1 MIRGFTIHGGVAA
14 VTAQRGRGH
23 GSAVERRGHSH
34 RIVPVQTAK
43 PPIPLLNRELS
54 RLDYNRRVLAKA
66 EDPAVPVLER
76 LRFLAFCSRNLDEFF
91 MVRVG
96 ATRDLIDAG
105 IADRTPDGMLPAEQM
120 AAIRQRARDLLA
132 DMVRCLNDQLLPEL
146 RTHGIVV
153 ESFRDVGAAEQAQL
167 TAHFR
172 DAVAPVLTPLAV
184 DPGHPFPFVAN
195 LSLNIA
201 VRVESGRGGEHVVL
215 FKLPALL
222 PRFVPVAEGRFVP
235 IGSLVMAHLDHFFP
249 SLELHGAVLFRVIRN
264 SELSIDRDEVEDLR
278 DSVEAE
284 LRRRERKQ
292 VVCLEID
299 ARADEEMVRL
309 LIEGTRARGED
320 VYPVEGFLKIS
331 DLADICEKVE
341 APALFYRE
349 FNPRLPQRLATSAD
363 IFSLIRDRDVLLHRP
378 YDSFTA
384 VIELLHTAATD
395 PAVVA
400 IKQTLYQTDED
411 SPVIDKLVLAAENGK
426 QVTVVIE
433 LQARFEERKNIAL
446 AARLHDAGAQVVYGL
461 VGIQAHAKM
470 CIVVRSEAEG
480 LRHYVHLSTGNYN
493 VDAARVY
500 DDLDLLTAND
510 AFGREAS
517 QLMNVL
523 TGFSA
528 TSLAQVLE
536 RPGQRPQWTHFAIA
550 PFDYQRLLI
559 GLIDREARHAREK
572 RPARI
577 TAKLNSLVDP
587 LVIDALYRAADAG
600 VKIDLIVRAICSL
613 VPRENVEVI
622 SIVDRFLEHARV
634 IRFENGGAPEIHLSS
649 GDWMPRNFVRRVEV
663 MFPLLDD
670 ATRDRAEQ
678 ILEISRQDAS
688 SSWQL
693 QPDGS
698 WTPRRGGMSSQERFI
713 EIARAEAVPLG
724 PYDAAIEQAPKI
736 RRKARRR
743 K

>member
-1 MIRGFTIHGGVAA
+1 
-14 VTAQRGRGH
+14 
-23 GSAVERRGHSH
+23 
-34 RIVPVQTAK
+34 VQTAK
-43 PPIPLLNRELS
+43 AIPLLNRELS

-66 EDPAVPVLER
+66 EDPDVPLLER

-105 IADRTPDGMLPAEQM
+105 IAERTQDGLLPAEQM
-120 AAIRQRARDLLA
+120 AAMRGRTRELLDDLS
-132 DMVRCLNDQLLPEL
+132 RCLNAQLLPQL
-146 RTHGIVV
+146 KANGIVL
-153 ESFRDVGAAEQAQL
+153 ENFRDLAPDEQAKL
-167 TAHFR
+167 DDYFR
-172 DAVAPVLTPLAV
+172 DAVGPVLTPLAI

-201 VRVESGRGGEHVVL
+201 LTVESTRGGEHLVL
-215 FKLPALL
+215 IKLPSLL
-222 PRFVPVAEGRFVP
+222 PRFLRVAAAEENVRFVP
-235 IGSLVMAHLDHFFP
+235 IESLVMAHLDHFFP
-249 SLELHGAVLFRVIRN
+249 SLDLRDAVVFRVIRN

-299 ARADEEMVRL
+299 DRAGDDTVRVL
-309 LIEGTRARGED
+309 TAGTRTREED
-320 VYPVEGFLKIS
+320 VYRVPGFVRVRDMI
-331 DLADICEKVE
+331 DICESVE
-341 APALFYRE
+341 ALALPHPLLYPP
-349 FNPRLPQRLATSAD
+349 FNPRLPQRLATTAD
-363 IFSLIRDRDVLLHRP
+363 IFSIIRERDVLLHRP

-384 VIELLHTAATD
+384 IVELLHAAATD

-411 SPVIDKLVLAAENGK
+411 SPVIDKLVMAALNGK

-433 LQARFEERKNIAL
+433 LQARFEEKKNIAM

-470 CIVVRSEAEG
+470 CIVVRSEEGG

-500 DDLDLLTAND
+500 TDLDLLTAND
-510 AFGREAS
+510 EFGQEAS

-528 TSLAQVLE
+528 SSLAQVLE
-536 RPGQRPQWTHFAIA
+536 RSGSRPQWKYFAIA
-550 PFDYQRLLI
+550 PFDYLRALVAK
-559 GLIDREARHAREK
+559 IDRETKHAKEK
-572 RPARI
+572 KPARI

-587 LVIDALYRAADAG
+587 VVIDALYRAADAG

-613 VPRENVEVI
+613 VPRANIRVI
-622 SIVDRFLEHARV
+622 SIVDRFLEHSRV
-634 IRFENGGAPEIHLSS
+634 IRFENAGSPEICLSS

-663 MFPLLDD
+663 MFPLLDS
-670 ATRDRAEQ
+670 TVRERAEK
-678 ILEISRQDAS
+678 ILEISLADNAS
-688 SSWQL
+688 SWEL
-693 QPDGS
+693 QSDGT
-698 WTPRRGGMSSQERFI
+698 WTARRGGISSQQRFI
-713 EIARAEAVPLG
+713 EITRAEAVSLG

-736 RRKARRR
+736 RRKARRKR
-743 K
+743 N

>member
-1 MIRGFTIHGGVAA
+1 M
-14 VTAQRGRGH
+14 
-23 GSAVERRGHSH
+23 
-34 RIVPVQTAK
+34 
-43 PPIPLLNRELS
+43 PPPRSIPLLNRELS

-66 EDPAVPVLER
+66 EDAEVPLLER

-105 IADRTPDGMLPAEQM
+105 IAEQTPDGLLPAEQM
-120 AAIRQRARDLLA
+120 AAMRLRTRELLA
-132 DMVRCLNDQLLPEL
+132 DLYRCFNERLLPEL
-146 RTHGIVV
+146 KTNGILIQD
-153 ESFRDVGAAEQAQL
+153 FRDLAGDEQAKL
-167 TAHFR
+167 SEYFR
-172 DAVAPVLTPLAV
+172 NAVAPVLTPLAV

-195 LSLNIA
+195 LSLTIA
-201 VRVESGRGGEHVVL
+201 VTVESRGGEHLVL
-215 FKLPALL
+215 IKLPSLL
-222 PRFVPVAEGRFVP
+222 PRFIAVEPARFVP

-249 SLELHGAVLFRVIRN
+249 SLDLRGAVLFRVIRN

-299 ARADEEMVRL
+299 DRAPDDLVRAL
-309 LIEGTRARGED
+309 TAGTRARDED
-320 VYPVEGFLKIS
+320 VYRVPGFTSIR
-331 DLADICEKVE
+331 DLIDVCDNVD
-341 APALFYRE
+341 APALLYPP
-349 FNPRLPQRLATSAD
+349 FNPRLPVRLATTAD
-363 IFSLIRDRDVLLHRP
+363 IFSIVRERDVLLHRP

-384 VIELLHTAATD
+384 IIELLHAAATD

-411 SPVIDKLVLAAENGK
+411 SPVIDKLVLAALSGK

-433 LQARFEERKNIAL
+433 LQARFEEKRNIAM

-470 CIVVRSEAEG
+470 CIVVRAEDEG
-480 LRHYVHLSTGNYN
+480 LRHYVHMSTGNYN
-493 VDAARVY
+493 VDTARVY
-500 DDLDLLTAND
+500 TDFDLLTAHEE
-510 AFGREAS
+510 FGQESS

-528 TSLAQVLE
+528 SSLAQVLE
-536 RPGQRPQWTHFAIA
+536 RPAARPEWKLFAIA
-550 PFDYQRLLI
+550 PFDYHRLLVAK
-559 GLIDREARHAREK
+559 IDRETKHAKDRK
-572 RPARI
+572 PARI
-577 TAKLNSLVDP
+577 AAKLNSLVDP

-613 VPRENVEVI
+613 VPRENIRVI
-622 SIVDRFLEHARV
+622 SIVDRFLEHSRV
-634 IRFENGGAPEIHLSS
+634 VRFENGGAEEIYLSS

-663 MFPLLDD
+663 MYPLLD
-670 ATRDRAEQ
+670 ATVRERAVS
-678 ILEISRQDAS
+678 ILEMSLADTAS
-688 SSWQL
+688 SWEL

-698 WTPRRGGMSSQERFI
+698 WTRRRGGVSSQQRFI
-713 EIARAEAVPLG
+713 EITRAEAVALG

-736 RRKARRR
+736 RRKARRKAESR
-743 K
+743 KQKA

>member
-1 MIRGFTIHGGVAA
+1 MHA
-14 VTAQRGRGH
+14 
-23 GSAVERRGHSH
+23 
-34 RIVPVQTAK
+34 PK
-43 PPIPLLNRELS
+43 PIPLLNRELS

-66 EDPAVPVLER
+66 EDAEVPLLER

-91 MVRVG
+91 MVRIG

-105 IADRTPDGMLPAEQM
+105 IAEQTPDGLLPAEQM
-120 AAIRQRARDLLA
+120 AAMRARTRELIADLY
-132 DMVRCLNDQLLPEL
+132 RCLNDRLLPEL
-146 RTHGIVV
+146 KSSGVLIQDFHDLG
-153 ESFRDVGAAEQAQL
+153 SDEQAKL
-167 TAHFR
+167 SEYFR
-172 DAVAPVLTPLAV
+172 AAVAPVLTPLAV

-195 LSLNIA
+195 LSLNVA
-201 VRVESGRGGEHVVL
+201 VRVESQRGGEHLVL
-215 FKLPALL
+215 LKLPSLL
-222 PRFVPVAEGRFVP
+222 PRFIAVAPGEAVARFVP

-249 SLELHGAVLFRVIRN
+249 SLDLRGAVLFRVIRN

-299 ARADEEMVRL
+299 DRATDELVRAL
-309 LIEGTRARGED
+309 TAGTRAREED
-320 VYPVEGFLKIS
+320 VYRVPRFMSIR
-331 DLADICEKVE
+331 DLIDVCDSGVD
-341 APALFYRE
+341 APSLFYPP
-349 FNPRLPQRLATSAD
+349 FNPRLPLRLATTAD
-363 IFSLIRDRDVLLHRP
+363 IFSIIRERDVLLHRP

-384 VIELLHTAATD
+384 VIELLHAAATD

-411 SPVIDKLVLAAENGK
+411 SPVIDKLVLAALSGK

-433 LQARFEERKNIAL
+433 LQARFEEKRNIAM

-470 CIVVRSEAEG
+470 CIVVRAEEEG
-480 LRHYVHLSTGNYN
+480 LRHYVHMSTGNYN
-493 VDAARVY
+493 VDTARVY
-500 DDLDLLTAND
+500 TDFDLLTAHD
-510 AFGREAS
+510 EFGQESS

-528 TSLAQVLE
+528 SSLAQVLE
-536 RPGQRPQWTHFAIA
+536 RPGARPQWKLFAIA
-550 PFDYQRLLI
+550 PFDYHRLLVAK
-559 GLIDREARHAREK
+559 IDRETKNAK
-572 RPARI
+572 DKKPARI
-577 TAKLNSLVDP
+577 AAKLNSLVDP

-613 VPRENVEVI
+613 VPRENIRVI
-622 SIVDRFLEHARV
+622 SIVDRFLEHSRV
-634 IRFENGGAPEIHLSS
+634 VRFENAGAAEIYLSS

-663 MFPLLDD
+663 MYPLLDPIM
-670 ATRDRAEQ
+670 RERAVN
-678 ILEISRQDAS
+678 ILETSLADNG
-688 SSWQL
+688 SSWEL

-698 WTPRRGGMSSQERFI
+698 WTPRRGGVSSQQRFI
-713 EIARAEAVPLG
+713 EITRAEAVALG

-736 RRKARRR
+736 RRKARRKR
-743 K
+743 